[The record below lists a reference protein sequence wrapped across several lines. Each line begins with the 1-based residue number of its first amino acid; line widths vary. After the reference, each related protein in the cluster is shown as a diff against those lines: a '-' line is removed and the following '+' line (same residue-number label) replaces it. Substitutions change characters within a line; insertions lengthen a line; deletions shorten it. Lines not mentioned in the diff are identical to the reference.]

1 MTLSMLPCYAIT
13 WTSESILLYPIA
25 RCTKVIYIGNI
36 AIVFPLHG
44 STTPEPK
51 HVWSDTFKGMQ
62 ISRLKKFYDVSGQ
75 KFQKL
80 NFSADI
86 FHVNLNLLQNV
97 DLNKYKKN
105 PSTCITFFNWPKVK
119 FLNFPGFHEYSV
131 LFSIH

>member
-25 RCTKVIYIGNI
+25 LCTKVIYIGNI
-36 AIVFPLHG
+36 AIVFPLHW

-86 FHVNLNLLQNV
+86 FHVY
-97 DLNKYKKN
+97 LNK
-105 PSTCITFFNWPKVK
+105 PFTEC
-119 FLNFPGFHEYSV
+119 GFK
-131 LFSIH
+131 